1 MWREGEGKGGERRG
15 GEGSRGEGKGRSSPN
30 LREAL
35 TPLRQFADEAILSRS

>member
-1 MWREGEGKGGERRG
+1 VWREGEGKGGEGEVGEKGRG
-15 GEGSRGEGKGRSSPN
+15 GRPPN